1 MFGLYGRR
9 YEVPCTR
16 PAPVHWDFHPGNV
29 ILKPDG
35 AAVVIDWTQIQVS
48 DQRFDLGWTLL
59 LVGAYS
65 GEDVR
70 EMILAEYQRLTG
82 APVEQMAYFDVANC
96 VKRLGSVMI
105 SLSAGADQMGMRP
118 DAVAMMRRDFP
129 SLRRMYDLM
138 LDRCGIQ
145 VSAVEELLAS

>member
-1 MFGLYGRR
+1 
-9 YEVPCTR
+9 
-16 PAPVHWDFHPGNV
+16 
-29 ILKPDG
+29 
-35 AAVVIDWTQIQVS
+35 
-48 DQRFDLGWTLL
+48 
-59 LVGAYS
+59 
-65 GEDVR
+65 
-70 EMILAEYQRLTG
+70 
-82 APVEQMAYFDVANC
+82 MAYFDVANC